1 MNNESFPIIKAHCN
15 KCLRETKHFSI
26 AERSSTGSE
35 NVDPHGW
42 NEISWKTTFK
52 MLECCGCENVS
63 LQRKFY
69 FSEYDDVEEECY
81 PPPISRQLPKWIYGL
96 PVEWVELLKEIYLAL
111 NANSQRLAL
120 MGSRT
125 LVDLYMNE
133 QLGDIGGF
141 AQKIKQLE
149 ADGLISKPNK
159 VVLNVALEIGHAA
172 IHRGHKAH
180 PNEVNQ
186 VMDIVENLLQ
196 THVLSISAT
205 SLQSNTPKR
214 VVKSS

>member
-1 MNNESFPIIKAHCN
+1 MNDENFPIIKVHCN

-35 NVDPHGW
+35 TVDPHGW
-42 NEISWKTTFK
+42 HEISWKTTFK

-63 LQRKFY
+63 LQRKFF

-81 PPPISRQLPKWIYGL
+81 PPQIARQLPKWIYDL
-96 PVEWVELLKEIYLAL
+96 PAEWGELLKEIYLAL
-111 NANSQRLAL
+111 HANSQRLAL
-120 MGSRT
+120 MGART
-125 LVDLYMNE
+125 LVDLYMSE

-159 VVLNVALEIGHAA
+159 VVLNAALEVGHAA
-172 IHRGHKAH
+172 IHRGHKAR

-196 THVLSISAT
+196 THVLSISAAN
-205 SLQSNTPKR
+205 LQSNTPKR